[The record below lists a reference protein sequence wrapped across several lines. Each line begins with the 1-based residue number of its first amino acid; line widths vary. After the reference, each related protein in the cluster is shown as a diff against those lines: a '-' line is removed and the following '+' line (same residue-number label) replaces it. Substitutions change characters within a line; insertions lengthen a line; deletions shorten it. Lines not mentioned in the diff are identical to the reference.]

1 MKRVLVSV
9 VLAAFVALCVT
20 STAAAR
26 PKKKGKRKGAKTPTS
41 EQIVGAMK
49 KANIKWGMSKR
60 EVTKALVKQLKD
72 HYGPIINK
80 ISDPVEEDR
89 MRNEANDEIRAIK
102 KSYVEFNG
110 KTTGWDVSF
119 LREEFTHNNDEAL
132 MVVRD
137 KNSQNFYFFMGGR
150 LWKWYKAF
158 DASVFRAASFG
169 QFAQSVQR
177 KFGEARMREGEA
189 TPGSGSRKWLE
200 WQDKTSRLRAIDET
214 EFYGF
219 YCLVFDE
226 KATVGNLAQLRRN
239 DDGRRKSKH
248 SLVDSVT
255 STDTADPDD
264 SPNIVDRI
272 TGKYRVRE
280 QAPESSGDSGKGSRG
295 GSRAK
300 SSKRSRVTSTSDMG
314 DDDPLSGL

>member
-1 MKRVLVSV
+1 MKRLLVSV
-9 VLAAFVALCVT
+9 VLAAFVAAMVT
-20 STAAAR
+20 SSAAAR
-26 PKKKGKRKGAKTPTS
+26 PKKKRKGKGDKTPTS
-41 EQIVGAMK
+41 EQISVAMK
-49 KANIKWGMSKR
+49 KANVKWGMSRR
-60 EVTKALVKQLKD
+60 EVTKALVKQVKD
-72 HYGPIINK
+72 HYTPIINK
-80 ISDPVEEDR
+80 ISNPVEEDR
-89 MRNEANDEIRAIK
+89 VRNEANDEIKAIK

-158 DASVFRAASFG
+158 DASVFKAGSFK
-169 QFAQSVQR
+169 QFAGAVQR
-177 KFGEARMREGEA
+177 KFGDAVMREGEA
-189 TPGSGSRKWLE
+189 GSGKGSRRWLQ
-200 WQDKTSRLRAIDET
+200 WQDKMSRLRAIDET

-226 KATVGNLAQLRRN
+226 KQTLGNLAQLRRN
-239 DDGRRKSKH
+239 DDRRKNSKH
-248 SLVDSVT
+248 SVVDSVT
-255 STDTADPDD
+255 SGDGADPDD

-280 QAPESSGDSGKGSRG
+280 QAPRAEDGGGRGSSGKSRSKKR
-295 GSRAK
+295 GSRA
-300 SSKRSRVTSTSDMG
+300 TSGSSDMG